1 MRPYLGVTIDT
12 QVLNLQCA
20 VPYTFHGKFVASCLL
35 PLIALLAIQVLG
47 CHFARRESSTEALQE
62 AFDAADTDGSGALD
76 KEEMCLA
83 ISLLQLEVTP
93 AQVRRHENVPLCPV
107 R

>member
-1 MRPYLGVTIDT
+1 MTIDT

-20 VPYTFHGKFVASCLL
+20 VPYTYHGKFVVSCLL

-47 CHFARRESSTEALQE
+47 CHFARRKSSTKTLHE
-62 AFDAADTDGSGALD
+62 AFDACDADGSGALD

-83 ISLLQLEVTP
+83 ISLLQLQVTP
-93 AQVRRHENVPLCPV
+93 DQVRRHENVPLCPL